1 MTMFNQAPRIDVRS
15 HFDFRLGTLLFA
27 GLLGLQCVWL
37 LAAELVRPRVD
48 RLPTDITAARVASEK
63 RGAAHLAASIGI
75 LRGDLWATPPL
86 LTRIFY
92 GANREQTKS
101 KIKVHYRAPV
111 QALIVRS
118 MNSPHLSSAWL
129 PLGVSPPVFRR

>member
-63 RGAAHLAASIGI
+63 RGAAHWQLQSASFAAICGLS
-75 LRGDLWATPPL
+75 PPL
-86 LTRIFY
+86 LTRIFM
-92 GANREQTKS
+92 EQTGS
-101 KIKVHYRAPV
+101 KRNR
-111 QALIVRS
+111 RS
-118 MNSPHLSSAWL
+118 KCITARPCK
-129 PLGVSPPVFRR
+129 P